1 MVTAVERDKALQ
13 VGLKDKEWRKIFDGK
28 SGMNEV
34 YYEIITRTP
43 SEVFRRVITRMVAA
57 TVDESVFVLTENGDT
72 GTVMYDQLCDY
83 LLNALAARNGDY
95 DSSID
100 GLDAYTAAIAENM
113 REIGNGVGLRDL
125 AWYMYARADDDTRH
139 WIYVELVKRMG
150 ISVVL
155 TLILDLYKGYKICE
169 TKHQNNRIFRL
180 AMNAAQSEKERI
192 ADRLEKE
199 IENTIT
205 IARKE
210 SNYNNFRAALIFD
223 MGQIYNIFT
232 PEKIKKTGEVLEL
245 KDFRAMIRAM

>member
-1 MVTAVERDKALQ
+1 MVSAVERDKALQ
-13 VGLKDKEWRKIFDGK
+13 IGLKDKDWRKIFDGK
-28 SGMNEV
+28 SGMNEA

-57 TVDESVFVLTENGDT
+57 TIDESNFVLFEDGDT
-72 GTVMYDQLCDY
+72 GTVMYDHLCEY

-95 DSSID
+95 DSCIE

-125 AWYMYARADDDTRH
+125 AWYMYARADDETRH
-139 WIYVELVKRMG
+139 WIYVDLVKRMG

-155 TLILDLYKGYKICE
+155 TLILDLYNGYKICE
-169 TKHQNNRIFRL
+169 TKHQDNRIYRL
-180 AMNAAQSEKERI
+180 ARNATQSEKERI
-192 ADRLEKE
+192 AERLEKE
-199 IENTIT
+199 IESTIT

-210 SNYNNFRAALIFD
+210 SNYNNFKAALIFD
-223 MGQIYNIFT
+223 MRQIYNIFT
-232 PEKIKKTGEVLEL
+232 PEKVSQVLEI

>member
-1 MVTAVERDKALQ
+1 MVSAVERDKALQ
-13 VGLKDKEWRKIFDGK
+13 IGLKGKDWRRIFDGK

-43 SEVFRRVITRMVAA
+43 DEVYRRVITRMVAA
-57 TVDESVFVLTENGDT
+57 TVDESVFVLTEDGDT
-72 GTVMYDQLCDY
+72 GTVMYDQLCEY

-95 DSSID
+95 DSCIE
-100 GLDAYTAAIAENM
+100 GLDAYAAAIAENM
-113 REIGNGVGLRDL
+113 REIGNAVGLRDL
-125 AWYMYARADDDTRH
+125 AWYMYARTDDDTRH
-139 WIYVELVKRMG
+139 WIYEELVKRMG
-150 ISVVL
+150 VSVVL
-155 TLILDLYKGYKICE
+155 TLILDLYKGYKIGE
-169 TKHQNNRIFRL
+169 TKYADERIFRL
-180 AMNAAQSEKERI
+180 AMNATQSEKERI
-192 ADRLEKE
+192 ADSLEKE

-232 PEKIKKTGEVLEL
+232 PEKIKKNSEVLEL

>member
-1 MVTAVERDKALQ
+1 MVSAVERDKALQ
-13 VGLKDKEWRKIFDGK
+13 VGLKDKDWRKIFDGK

-43 SEVFRRVITRMVAA
+43 DEVYRRVITRMTAA
-57 TVDESVFVLTENGDT
+57 TIDESVFVLTEDGDT
-72 GTVMYDQLCDY
+72 GTVMYDQLCEY
-83 LLNALAARNGDY
+83 LLNALAAKNGDY
-95 DSSID
+95 DSCIE
-100 GLDAYTAAIAENM
+100 GLDAYAAAVAENM

-125 AWYMYARADDDTRH
+125 AWYMYARTDDDTRH

-155 TLILDLYKGYKICE
+155 TLILDLYKGYKIGE
-169 TKHQNNRIFRL
+169 TKYADDRIFRL
-180 AMNAAQSEKERI
+180 TMNASQSEKERI

-232 PEKIKKTGEVLEL
+232 PEKTKKNSEVLEL

>member
-13 VGLKDKEWRKIFDGK
+13 VGLKDKDWRKIFDDK
-28 SGMNEV
+28 TGMNEV

-43 SEVFRRVITRMVAA
+43 DEVYRRVITRMVAA
-57 TVDESVFVLTENGDT
+57 TVDESVFVLTEDDDT
-72 GTVMYDQLCDY
+72 GAVMYDQLCEY

-95 DSSID
+95 DSCID
-100 GLDAYTAAIAENM
+100 GLDAYAAAIAENM

-150 ISVVL
+150 VSVVL
-155 TLILDLYKGYKICE
+155 TLILDLYKGYKIGE
-169 TKHQNNRIFRL
+169 TKCADDRIFRL
-180 AMNAAQSEKERI
+180 AMNATQSEKERI

-210 SNYNNFRAALIFD
+210 SNYNTFRGALIFD
-223 MGQIYNIFT
+223 MQRIYNIFT
-232 PEKIKKTGEVLEL
+232 PQKISEVLEL

>member
-1 MVTAVERDKALQ
+1 M
-13 VGLKDKEWRKIFDGK
+13 
-28 SGMNEV
+28 

-169 TKHQNNRIFRL
+169 TKHQDNRIFRL

>member
-1 MVTAVERDKALQ
+1 MVSAVERDKALQ
-13 VGLKDKEWRKIFDGK
+13 IGLKDKDWRKIFDGK
-28 SGMNEV
+28 SGMNKV
-34 YYEIITRTP
+34 YYEVITRTP
-43 SEVFRRVITRMVAA
+43 SEVFRRVLTRMVAA
-57 TVDESVFVLTENGDT
+57 TVDESVFVLTEDGDT
-72 GTVMYDQLCDY
+72 GALMYDQLCEY
-83 LLNALAARNGDY
+83 LLNSLAARNGDY
-95 DSSID
+95 DSCIE

-125 AWYMYARADDDTRH
+125 AWYMYSKTDDDTRH
-139 WIYVELVKRMG
+139 WIYVELVKRLG
-150 ISVVL
+150 ISVIL

-169 TKHQNNRIFRL
+169 TKHQDDRIFRL
-180 AMNAAQSEKERI
+180 AMNATQSEKERI
-192 ADRLEKE
+192 ADSLEKE

-223 MGQIYNIFT
+223 MQRIYNIFT

>member
-1 MVTAVERDKALQ
+1 MVSAVERDKALQ
-13 VGLKDKEWRKIFDGK
+13 VGLKDKDWRKIFDGK

-43 SEVFRRVITRMVAA
+43 DEVYRRVITRMTAA
-57 TVDESVFVLTENGDT
+57 TIDESVFVLTEDDDT
-72 GTVMYDQLCDY
+72 GTVMYDQLCEY
-83 LLNALAARNGDY
+83 LLTALAAKNGDY
-95 DSSID
+95 DSCIE
-100 GLDAYTAAIAENM
+100 GLDAYTAAVAENM
-113 REIGNGVGLRDL
+113 REIGNAVGLREL
-125 AWYMYARADDDTRH
+125 AWYMYARADDETRH

-150 ISVVL
+150 VSVVL
-155 TLILDLYKGYKICE
+155 TLILDLYKGYKIGE
-169 TKHQNNRIFRL
+169 TKYADDRIFRL
-180 AMNAAQSEKERI
+180 AMNATQSEKERI

-210 SNYNNFRAALIFD
+210 SNYTTFRGALIFD
-223 MGQIYNIFT
+223 MQRIYNIFT

>member
-1 MVTAVERDKALQ
+1 MVSAVERDKALQ
-13 VGLKDKEWRKIFDGK
+13 VGLKDKDWRKIFDGK

-43 SEVFRRVITRMVAA
+43 DEVYRRVITRMTAA
-57 TVDESVFVLTENGDT
+57 TIDESVFVLTEDGDT
-72 GTVMYDQLCDY
+72 GTVMYDQLCEY
-83 LLNALAARNGDY
+83 LLNALAAKNGDY
-95 DSSID
+95 DSCIE
-100 GLDAYTAAIAENM
+100 GLDAYAAAVAENM

-125 AWYMYARADDDTRH
+125 AWYMYARTDDDTRH

-155 TLILDLYKGYKICE
+155 TLILDLYKGYKIGE
-169 TKHQNNRIFRL
+169 TKYADDRIFRL
-180 AMNAAQSEKERI
+180 AINATQSEKERI
-192 ADRLEKE
+192 ADSLEKE
-199 IENTIT
+199 IESTIT

-210 SNYNNFRAALIFD
+210 RNYNTFRGALIFD

-232 PEKIKKTGEVLEL
+232 PEKTKKNSEVLEL

>member
-1 MVTAVERDKALQ
+1 MVSAVERDKALQ
-13 VGLKDKEWRKIFDGK
+13 VGLKDKDWRRIFDDK

-43 SEVFRRVITRMVAA
+43 SEVFRRVLTRMVAA
-57 TVDESVFVLTENGDT
+57 TVDESVFVLTEDGDT
-72 GTVMYDQLCDY
+72 GTVMYDQLCEY
-83 LLNALAARNGDY
+83 LLNALAAKNGDY
-95 DSSID
+95 DSCID

-125 AWYMYARADDDTRH
+125 AWYMYARADDETRH
-139 WIYVELVKRMG
+139 WIYEELVKRMG
-150 ISVVL
+150 VSVVL

-169 TKHQNNRIFRL
+169 TKHQDDRIFRL

-192 ADRLEKE
+192 AEHLEKE
-199 IENTIT
+199 IESTIT

-232 PEKIKKTGEVLEL
+232 PEKIKKNGEVLEI

>member
-1 MVTAVERDKALQ
+1 MVSAVERDKALQ
-13 VGLKDKEWRKIFDGK
+13 VGLKDKDWRKIFDGK

-43 SEVFRRVITRMVAA
+43 SEVFRRVLTRMVAA
-57 TVDESVFVLTENGDT
+57 TVDESVFVLTEDGDT
-72 GTVMYDQLCDY
+72 GTVMYDQLCEY

-95 DSSID
+95 DSCIE
-100 GLDAYTAAIAENM
+100 GLDAYAAAVAENM

-125 AWYMYARADDDTRH
+125 AWYMYARADDETRH
-139 WIYVELVKRMG
+139 WIYEELVKRMG
-150 ISVVL
+150 VSVVL

-169 TKHQNNRIFRL
+169 TKHQDDRIFRL
-180 AMNAAQSEKERI
+180 ARNAAQSEKERI
-192 ADRLEKE
+192 AERLEKE
-199 IENTIT
+199 IESTIT

-232 PEKIKKTGEVLEL
+232 PEKVKKISEVLEI

>member
-1 MVTAVERDKALQ
+1 MVSAVERDKALKI
-13 VGLKDKEWRKIFDGK
+13 GLRDKDWRKIFDGK

-57 TVDESVFVLTENGDT
+57 TIDESKFILTEDGDT
-72 GTVMYDQLCDY
+72 GTLMYDQLCEY

-95 DSSID
+95 DSCID
-100 GLDAYTAAIAENM
+100 GLDAYAAAIAESM

-139 WIYVELVKRMG
+139 WIYEELVKRLG
-150 ISVVL
+150 VSVVL
-155 TLILDLYKGYKICE
+155 TLILDLYKGYKIGE
-169 TKHQNNRIFRL
+169 TRHGDDRIFRL
-180 AMNAAQSEKERI
+180 AMHADQSEKARI
-192 ADRLEKE
+192 AERLEKE
-199 IENTIT
+199 IESTIT

-210 SNYNNFRAALIFD
+210 SNYNNFKAALIFD
-223 MGQIYNIFT
+223 MQQIYNIFT
-232 PEKIKKTGEVLEL
+232 PKKISEVLEI

>member
-1 MVTAVERDKALQ
+1 MVSAVERDKALQ
-13 VGLKDKEWRKIFDGK
+13 VGLKAKDWRRIFDGK

-43 SEVFRRVITRMVAA
+43 DEVYRRVITRMTAA
-57 TVDESVFVLTENGDT
+57 TIDESVFVLTEDGDT
-72 GTVMYDQLCDY
+72 GTVMYDQLCEY
-83 LLNALAARNGDY
+83 LLNALAAKNGDY
-95 DSSID
+95 DSCIE
-100 GLDAYTAAIAENM
+100 GLDAYAAAVAENM
-113 REIGNGVGLRDL
+113 REIGNAIGLREL
-125 AWYMYARADDDTRH
+125 AWYLYARADDETRH

-155 TLILDLYKGYKICE
+155 TLILDLYKGYKIGE
-169 TKHQNNRIFRL
+169 TKYADDRIFRL
-180 AMNAAQSEKERI
+180 AMNASQSEKERI
-192 ADRLEKE
+192 ADSLEKE

-210 SNYNNFRAALIFD
+210 SNYNNFRGALIFD
-223 MGQIYNIFT
+223 MQRIYNIFA